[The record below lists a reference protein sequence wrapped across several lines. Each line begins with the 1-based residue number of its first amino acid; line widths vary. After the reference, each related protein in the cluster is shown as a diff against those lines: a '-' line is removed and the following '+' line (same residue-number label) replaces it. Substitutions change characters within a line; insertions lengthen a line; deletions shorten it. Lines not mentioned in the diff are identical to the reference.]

1 MYYIVIFQPYLYVDI
16 SDNLGVEKL
25 NINILMA
32 IGILAAFFASVAAL
46 LNTQIIIREL
56 SEIKAKLGINE
67 IKKSSI
73 LDKDLD
79 ND

>member
-1 MYYIVIFQPYLYVDI
+1 MT
-16 SDNLGVEKL
+16 
-25 NINILMA
+25 INIFIA
-32 IGILAAFFASVAAL
+32 IVLVLAIFASIAAW

-56 SEIKAKLGINE
+56 SEIKTKLGISE
-67 IKKSSI
+67 IKKSSF